1 MIVNAHLKPSESAE
15 LFIIII
21 IIIDSFIWS
30 MFSNKQT
37 KIVPNISHTHSL
49 YSIQQN
55 SARINENE
63 PCFVFFFH
71 FLNVDFIQIQTK
83 KYIQSN
89 STFFSFFFFFFF
101 FLISFILIFLF
112 IFH

>member
-1 MIVNAHLKPSESAE
+1 MMIVNAHLKPSESAE

-63 PCFVFFFH
+63 PCFVFFF
-71 FLNVDFIQIQTK
+71 
-83 KYIQSN
+83 
-89 STFFSFFFFFFF
+89 
-101 FLISFILIFLF
+101 IF
-112 IFH
+112 